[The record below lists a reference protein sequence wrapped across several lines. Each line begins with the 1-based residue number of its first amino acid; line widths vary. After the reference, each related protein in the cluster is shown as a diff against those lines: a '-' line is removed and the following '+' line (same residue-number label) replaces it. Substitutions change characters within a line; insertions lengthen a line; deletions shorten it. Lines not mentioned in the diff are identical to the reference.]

1 MSNFL
6 EGLASFFSGKKP
18 EKSDEMASMST
29 PAAELQRAMAARK
42 RAQGRDGNF
51 VMSPFSVLLVF
62 AMAMRGASGPTLREM
77 HNFLKLSS
85 LPAVPKLDQEGFSPE
100 AAPQL
105 AVGSRVYVHQD
116 FEGNPQFRKYASV
129 LKTESAGETEAK
141 TLDFADTAAAVE
153 EINGFVS
160 KQTHEH
166 IKQLVT
172 AQDVNPNTKLV
183 LVSAMYFKCSWAK
196 QFPKHRTDTGTFH
209 ALVNGKHVE
218 QQVSMMHTTLKDS
231 PLAVK
236 VDENV
241 VAIALPYSDP
251 NTAMYI
257 IQPRDSHHLATLFD
271 KKKSAELGVAYIE
284 SLVREMRSEETAE
297 AMWGKQVRLTMPKF
311 KLSSAANREDLIPVF
326 SEVLGIKSMFDVNSA
341 DFSKITGNRDL
352 VVSSFLHA
360 ADIDVDE
367 NGTVATA
374 ATAMGMMLR
383 MAMAEPKIVNV
394 TIDRP
399 FAFQIRYTPA
409 SGKQDGSDDYVL
421 FSGQITDV
429 AAAQ

>member
-1 MSNFL
+1 
-6 EGLASFFSGKKP
+6 
-18 EKSDEMASMST
+18 
-29 PAAELQRAMAARK
+29 
-42 RAQGRDGNF
+42 
-51 VMSPFSVLLVF
+51 
-62 AMAMRGASGPTLREM
+62 
-77 HNFLKLSS
+77 
-85 LPAVPKLDQEGFSPE
+85 
-100 AAPQL
+100 
-105 AVGSRVYVHQD
+105 
-116 FEGNPQFRKYASV
+116 
-129 LKTESAGETEAK
+129 
-141 TLDFADTAAAVE
+141 
-153 EINGFVS
+153 
-160 KQTHEH
+160 
-166 IKQLVT
+166 
-172 AQDVNPNTKLV
+172 
-183 LVSAMYFKCSWAK
+183 
-196 QFPKHRTDTGTFH
+196 
-209 ALVNGKHVE
+209 
-218 QQVSMMHTTLKDS
+218 
-231 PLAVK
+231 
-236 VDENV
+236 
-241 VAIALPYSDP
+241 
-251 NTAMYI
+251 
-257 IQPRDSHHLATLFD
+257 
-271 KKKSAELGVAYIE
+271 VAYIE

-399 FAFQIRYTPA
+399 FAFQIRYTPP

>member
-6 EGLASFFSGKKP
+6 EGLASIFSGKKP
-18 EKSDEMASMST
+18 EKSDEMGSMST

-271 KKKSAELGVAYIE
+271 KKKSAEL
-284 SLVREMRSEETAE
+284 
-297 AMWGKQVRLTMPKF
+297 
-311 KLSSAANREDLIPVF
+311 
-326 SEVLGIKSMFDVNSA
+326 
-341 DFSKITGNRDL
+341 
-352 VVSSFLHA
+352 
-360 ADIDVDE
+360 
-367 NGTVATA
+367 
-374 ATAMGMMLR
+374 
-383 MAMAEPKIVNV
+383 
-394 TIDRP
+394 
-399 FAFQIRYTPA
+399 
-409 SGKQDGSDDYVL
+409 
-421 FSGQITDV
+421 
-429 AAAQ
+429 